1 MLLFTERSIHKNWYD
16 QHLMTDVKSRS
27 DSSGV
32 ESASDRLPAR
42 TSTYTRR
49 ENRLTS
55 LSKTEDDSASKD
67 YKKVRITLIN
77 KIHTVCSLH

>member
-1 MLLFTERSIHKNWYD
+1 MN
-16 QHLMTDVKSRS
+16 DVKSRS

-32 ESASDRLPAR
+32 ESPSDRLSAR

-49 ENRLTS
+49 ENRLAS

-77 KIHTVCSLH
+77 KTLIAHSLY

>member
-1 MLLFTERSIHKNWYD
+1 MINTY
-16 QHLMTDVKSRS
+16 LMTDVISRS
-27 DSSGV
+27 DCSGV
-32 ESASDRLPAR
+32 ETPSDRLSAR

-67 YKKVRITLIN
+67 YKKVRVTLIN
-77 KIHTVCSLH
+77 KILTVCSLH